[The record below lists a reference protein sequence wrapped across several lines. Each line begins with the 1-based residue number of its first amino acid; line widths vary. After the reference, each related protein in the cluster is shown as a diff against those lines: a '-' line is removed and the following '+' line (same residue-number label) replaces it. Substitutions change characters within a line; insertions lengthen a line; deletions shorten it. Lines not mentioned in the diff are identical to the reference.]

1 MVFFIHFP
9 SCHVKWPMATDS
21 QVPPW
26 PPPRWKPHPPHLRL
40 RRRRRRRRASSNLAW
55 WRLGETPQGGKC
67 WGIFFRAWENGL
79 KFFFFWVG
87 ILAYVQ
93 FLSLALGWYMKLVH
107 LVLGE
112 SFFMDFRDGWISFIS
127 NNRGANPKWDTMESH
142 WNSFCSVV
150 SFCFP
155 YALRWFQVMSLAWA
169 KSPAT
174 DP

>member
-1 MVFFIHFP
+1 MLN
-9 SCHVKWPMATDS
+9 D
-21 QVPPW
+21 Q
-26 PPPRWKPHPPHLRL
+26 
-40 RRRRRRRRASSNLAW
+40 
-55 WRLGETPQGGKC
+55 WRLIPRCLPGLRHGESRTRHTCACAGGAGGAGRRPTWPGEG
-67 WGIFFRAWENGL
+67 WGKRPKGENAGGFFLELGKMDWS
-79 KFFFFWVG
+79 FFFWVG

>member
-1 MVFFIHFP
+1 MTNGDWFPGAFLASATVKAAPATPAPAPAAPAAPGVVQPGLVKAGGNAPRGKMLGDFF
-9 SCHVKWPMATDS
+9 
-21 QVPPW
+21 
-26 PPPRWKPHPPHLRL
+26 LE
-40 RRRRRRRRASSNLAW
+40 
-55 WRLGETPQGGKC
+55 LGKMD
-67 WGIFFRAWENGL
+67 WS
-79 KFFFFWVG
+79 FFFWVG